1 MMNFKETDTE
11 ELKAMRDAINA
22 ELKSREAK
30 PQKVIYLHDCAEAT
44 EYHLGKYKH
53 YSKLVRRIDV
63 EQKNGY
69 AFIGDF
75 LGVSDEHLIPSG
87 SVVVERCDNDVTAY
101 RVTGDRAKEQ
111 LAKCDARRMIDFI
124 RKLAEIVNQ

>member
-30 PQKVIYLHDCAEAT
+30 PQKVIYLHDCASCSN
-44 EYHLGKYKH
+44 YHQSRYKH
-53 YSKLVRRIDV
+53 YSKLVRRVDV

-75 LGVSDEHLIPSG
+75 LGVSDEPSG